1 MKRVLFTLLVTA
13 CVCYQGFAQDKSKT
27 FIRLEASQGRM
38 SKTELLRNQLRM
50 SSSEEMKALKTEDD
64 QLGYRHEKFEHF
76 YKGIR
81 VEGSTYTIHSKNG
94 VATHM
99 TGNYATIA
107 EVDINPQITG
117 ANALSAAKSATEAS
131 EFAWEANDGRTQATQ
146 DKPEGELVIVQ
157 NTSNGYKARLAY
169 KYHILGNKPFVN
181 AYVYIDA
188 KTGEVVR
195 YNSVIKH
202 ADAVGS
208 GATRYSGTQTIN
220 TDSNTG
226 SYRLRDYSRGNG
238 ILTYDGTT
246 ATSANQTTGRPNGS
260 SDYTDNNNSWTAGE
274 YDNADKDNAALDAHF
289 AAEATY
295 DFFMSNFNRDSY
307 DGNGASIESHVNTD
321 IESVY
326 GYPAGYNDNA
336 FWTGYVMVYGKGNS
350 LDPLTTVDITAHEI
364 GHAFCTGTADL
375 VYEKESG
382 AMNEGLSDIWGA
394 CVEYY
399 VNQNYGLNKD
409 LWNLGTEIGQTFRSM
424 SNPKAYGDPDTYG
437 GTNWISQ
444 NCTPSS
450 QNDYCGVHTNSGVT
464 NHWFY
469 VLVAGETDTN
479 DNNDSYSVTGIGVD
493 DAAAIV
499 WRTESIYL
507 NTNSDYAD
515 FRTYSIQSAVELF
528 GSGSAQ
534 EIAVTNSWYAV
545 GVGSEYVQTCS
556 LAAPGNLTSSSINDN
571 GFTLSWSAVSGAAS
585 YTVTV
590 GGSSTNVS
598 GTSHVATGLNTGT
611 QYACSVVANCGSGG
625 SGPSSNLNVTT
636 TGTPPLNYCS
646 SNGNSTSDEYIGR
659 VQLNTIDNATG
670 ASSGGYGDYTTQS
683 TSLTKGDAYTITITP
698 TWSGTVYN
706 EAYSVWIDYNQDG
719 DFADAGEQV
728 YSQAASQTSPVSG
741 SFTVPTGATNGNTR
755 MRVSMKY
762 NGIPTSCESF
772 QYGEVEDYTI
782 HVVTGSADTEAPSAP
797 TGLAASSI
805 TQTTLTL
812 NWNASADNVGV
823 TGYDVYQ
830 GATNI
835 GTVTTNSANI
845 TGLTAA
851 TSYSFT
857 VRAKDLAGNVSD
869 ASNAVNVTTQSAG
882 MSCSSTTSIPY
893 SEGFESGFGAWTNQS
908 GDDLD
913 WTRRTGSTPSSST
926 GPSSASEGS
935 YYMYVEAS
943 SPNYPSKETRIE
955 SPCYDL
961 SGESAANF
969 SFKYHMYGTN
979 MGTLTLEATTDGN
992 NWSSVWSQSGN
1003 KGNSWLTADVNMDTY
1018 TGEVVKLRFVG
1029 VTGSSYRGDMAV
1041 DDIAFSA
1048 GSTGG
1053 TTNVTL
1059 TMTFDNYPEET
1070 SWSIMSGSTTIAS
1083 GGTYASQADGSTLNV
1098 NVELADGCYS
1108 LVMNDAYGDGMCC
1121 SYGSGSYSLTDGST
1135 TLASGGSFGSS
1146 ETTPFC
1152 VGGASF
1158 TAYGFGG
1165 SSPSSVGTPVSVD
1178 MYPNPVVGYFLNIVT
1193 TRDEVSYR
1201 ITNLMGK
1208 RISSGQLENSKVDV
1222 STLKSGVY
1230 LLQLVDKG
1238 GKSVI
1243 KKFTKE

>member
-1 MKRVLFTLLVTA
+1 MKKVLSTLLVA
-13 CVCYQGFAQDKSKT
+13 AMVCYQGFAQDKSKS
-27 FIRLEASQGRM
+27 FIELEPSQARM
-38 SKTELLRNQLRM
+38 SKAELLRSELQMNA
-50 SSSEEMKALKTEDD
+50 SEEMRTLKTEDD
-64 QLGYRHEKFEHF
+64 RLGYRHEKFEHF
-76 YKGIR
+76 YKGIK
-81 VEGSTYTIHSKNG
+81 VEGSTYTIHTKNG

-99 TGNYATIA
+99 TGNYRP
-107 EVDINPQITG
+107 VDNVSITPSMSES
-117 ANALSAAKSATEAS
+117 AALSKAKAATES
-131 EFAWEANDGRTQATQ
+131 SGFAWDASSGRSNEQAPEA
-146 DKPEGELVIVQ
+146 ELVIVQ
-157 NTSNGYKARLAY
+157 NTANGYKSRLAY
-169 KYHILGNKPFVN
+169 KYHIVGGKPFVN

-188 KTGEVVR
+188 ASGDVLR

-208 GATRYSGTQTIN
+208 AATRYSGTQSIH
-220 TDSNTG
+220 TDSNAG

-238 ILTYDGTT
+238 VLTYDATT
-246 ATSANQTTGRPNGS
+246 ATSANNITGRPNGS
-260 SDYTDNNNSWTAGE
+260 SEYTDNDNNWTAGE
-274 YDNADKDNAALDAHF
+274 YNNADKDNAGLDAHW

-295 DFFMSNFNRDSY
+295 DFFMTNYGRDSY
-307 DGNGASIESHVNTD
+307 DGNGAAIESHVNTD

-326 GYPAGYNDNA
+326 GYPSGYNDNA

-409 LWNLGTEIGQTFRSM
+409 IWNLGTEIGQTFRSM

-437 GTNWISQ
+437 GTYWVSQ

-450 QNDYCGVHTNSGVT
+450 SNDYCGVHTNSGVT

-469 VLVAGETDTN
+469 VLSVGESGTN
-479 DNNDSYSVTGIGVD
+479 DVNDTYSVTGIGID
-493 DAAAIV
+493 DAAAIA
-499 WRTESIYL
+499 WRTESVYL
-507 NTNSDYAD
+507 NTTSDYAD

-545 GVGSEYVQTCS
+545 GVGSEYVQTCG
-556 LAAPGNLTSSSINDN
+556 LAAPGSFASSSIGDN
-571 GFTLSWSAVSGAAS
+571 GFTLSWNSVSGAAS

-590 GGSSTNVS
+590 GGSSTTVS
-598 GTSHVATGLNTGT
+598 GTSHVATGLNPGT
-611 QYACSVVANCGSGG
+611 QYACSVVANCSAGG
-625 SGPSSNLNVTT
+625 SGASANINVTT
-636 TGTPPLNYCS
+636 TGTPPVTYCA
-646 SNGNSTSDEYIGR
+646 SNGNNTSDEYISR
-659 VQLNTIDNATG
+659 VQLNTIDNSSG
-670 ASSGGYGDYTTQS
+670 ASSGGYGDFTTQS
-683 TSLTKGDAYTITITP
+683 TSLTKGDAYTVTITP
-698 TWSGTVYN
+698 TWTGSTYN
-706 EAYSVWIDYNQDG
+706 EAYSVWVDYNQDG
-719 DFADAGEQV
+719 DFTDAGEQV
-728 YSQAASQTSPVSG
+728 FTQSATQTSPVSG

-782 HVVTGSADTEAPSAP
+782 NVVTGSADTEAPSAP
-797 TGLAASSI
+797 TGLAASAV

-812 NWNASADNVGV
+812 NWNASTDNVGV

-835 GTVTTNSANI
+835 GTVSTTSANI
-845 TGLTAA
+845 TGLTAGA
-851 TSYSFT
+851 SYTFT
-857 VRAKDLAGNVSD
+857 VRAKDAAGNVSD

-882 MSCSSTTSIPY
+882 MSCSSTTTIPY

-913 WTRRTGSTPSSST
+913 WTRRTGSTPSSTT

-935 YYMYVEAS
+935 YYIYVEAS
-943 SPNYPSKETRIE
+943 SPNYPSKVTRIE

-961 SGESAANF
+961 AGESAANF
-969 SFKYHMYGTN
+969 SFKYHMYGAN
-979 MGTLTLEATTDGN
+979 MGSLTLEATTDG
-992 NWSSVWSQSGN
+992 SSWTSLWSQSGN
-1003 KGNSWLTADVNMDTY
+1003 KGNSWLSADVNMDAYAGST
-1018 TGEVVKLRFVG
+1018 VKLRFVG
-1029 VTGSSYRGDMAV
+1029 VTGSSYRGDMAL
-1041 DDIAFSA
+1041 DDLSFSA

-1053 TTNVTL
+1053 TTDVTL
-1059 TMTFDNYPEET
+1059 SITFDNYPEET
-1070 SWSIMSGSTTIAS
+1070 SWSVMSGSTAVES
-1083 GGTYASQADGSTLNV
+1083 GGPYGSQADGSTLNI
-1098 NVELADGCYS
+1098 NMTLDDGCYS
-1108 LVMNDAYGDGMCC
+1108 LVMNDSYGDGICC
-1121 SYGSGSYSLTDGST
+1121 SYGSGSYTLSDGST

-1146 ETTPFC
+1146 ETTNFC
-1152 VGGASF
+1152 VGSGSTF
-1158 TAYGFGG
+1158 SGFVGV
-1165 SSPSSVGTPVSVD
+1165 SSVGTPVRVD

-1193 TRDEVSYR
+1193 TREEVAYA
-1201 ITNLMGK
+1201 ITDLMGK
-1208 RISSGQLENSKVDV
+1208 RVDTGNVLNNKVDV
-1222 STLKSGVY
+1222 SRLRSGVY
-1230 LLQLVDKG
+1230 MIRLMDQG

-1243 KKFTKE
+1243 KKFSKE